1 MHSFLLQ
8 SLCLEIEQKQQASDV
23 AELESWSQLSTK
35 AREELATLQC
45 TLGSMKDYQV
55 VVNCVEGC
63 RKGLSLEIYSTFMN
77 PFLYKVSLVEV
88 ERWLDAVQ
96 EMLSNDASGL
106 GKRENLQEE
115 LNNCQVRQTKKMKTR
130 QVLKVY
136 VIALQFTI

>member
-1 MHSFLLQ
+1 MHSLLLQ

-23 AELESWSQLSTK
+23 AELESWSQLSTE

-55 VVNCVEGC
+55 VVNCVEGGVVV
-63 RKGLSLEIYSTFMN
+63 KGCSWKSAYMN
-77 PFLYKVSLVEV
+77 TFLYKVSLVEV
-88 ERWLDAVQ
+88 ERWLDAVE

-115 LNNCQVRQTKKMKTR
+115 MNNCQVRRPKKIKTH